1 MAAFDRE
8 EGSDRLVVVSD
19 REAAF
24 GREEGKDRLVRK
36 SDREACS
43 TFLGKNQNLLFN
55 IQSI

>member
-1 MAAFDRE
+1 MAAFDRGE
-8 EGSDRLVVVSD
+8 WSDRLVVVSD

-24 GREEGKDRLVRK
+24 GCEEGKDRLVGK